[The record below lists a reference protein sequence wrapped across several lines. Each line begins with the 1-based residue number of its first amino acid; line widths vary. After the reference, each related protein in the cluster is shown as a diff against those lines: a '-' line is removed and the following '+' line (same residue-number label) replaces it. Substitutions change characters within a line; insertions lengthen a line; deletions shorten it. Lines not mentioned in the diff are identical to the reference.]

1 MFSLIIQPRST
12 LKSFGNRPSLFGAT
26 ITHVAYGLKDLT
38 HEHPFLLELE
48 EVMDAFKVA
57 AVPGTFLVDVLPV
70 LKHIPS
76 WFPGAGFK
84 RWANGYREKEFHA
97 RRAFFKYSLDQV
109 VGPSSGRSD

>member
-1 MFSLIIQPRST
+1 M
-12 LKSFGNRPSLFGAT
+12 LKGLEHSSSLFGAT

-70 LKHIPS
+70 LKYVPS

-84 RWANGYREKEFHA
+84 RWANGYREKEIHA
-97 RRAFFKYSLDQV
+97 RHAFFQYSLDQV
-109 VGPSSGRSD
+109 VSPSIGVTA